1 MCLREATICYKCY
14 GGGAARAAARQRE
27 AKNRQLHEVDARGL
41 VLLPQ
46 AAGASAVAD
55 RREELYR
62 CYIATL
68 NLNGRTPDGVRG
80 EWAGVDPLSL
90 GMLLKPRESTLA
102 PRKRRYSSRYS

>member
-1 MCLREATICYKCY
+1 M
-14 GGGAARAAARQRE
+14 
-27 AKNRQLHEVDARGL
+27 
-41 VLLPQ
+41 LLTQ

-80 EWAGVDPLSL
+80 DGADALV
-90 GMLLKPRESTLA
+90 LLERGTDAVASW
-102 PRKRRYSSRYS
+102 RRRCQYDVEQAVRI